1 MFAWCSIWES
11 TTRSSGPTFA
21 RPHEYATRLIA
32 SVAFFVNTVS
42 PTVEPVNRATRS
54 RASSYASVASVAIA

>member
-1 MFAWCSIWES
+1 
-11 TTRSSGPTFA
+11 
-21 RPHEYATRLIA
+21 LIA